1 MPHDIYMNVFLGEQ
15 IEIFIVLP
23 LLLIAFFKVI
33 SHAHVSKAFSFMNTT
48 GLNALKKNGEPEN
61 DKGETGP

>member
-1 MPHDIYMNVFLGEQ
+1 LK
-15 IEIFIVLP
+15 FIS
-23 LLLIAFFKVI
+23 FYKVI
-33 SHAHVSKAFSFMNTT
+33 THAFVFRAFSFINTT